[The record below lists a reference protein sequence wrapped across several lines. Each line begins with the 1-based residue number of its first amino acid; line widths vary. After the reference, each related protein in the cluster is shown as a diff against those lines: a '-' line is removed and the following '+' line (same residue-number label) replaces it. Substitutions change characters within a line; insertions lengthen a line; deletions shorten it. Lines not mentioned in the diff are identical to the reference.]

1 MASPRTSTRRGRT
14 RGTEQKSSTP
24 FGRLQTLVRD
34 TASEIRKVTW
44 PDQETTRNLTVF
56 VVVLSIVLGALLGGI
71 DAIFVR
77 VWENIPTF

>member
-1 MASPRTSTRRGRT
+1 MASQRTKPRRGRT
-14 RGTEQKSSTP
+14 RTAEQNLTLT
-24 FGRLQTLVRD
+24 GRLQTLVRD

-44 PDQETTRNLTVF
+44 PDGDTTRNLTIF
-56 VVVLSIVLGALLGGI
+56 VIGLSIVLGAMLGGI

>member
-1 MASPRTSTRRGRT
+1 MASQRTRTRRGRT
-14 RGTEQKSSTP
+14 RTAEQNLTIT
-24 FGRLQTLVRD
+24 GRLQSLVRD

-44 PDQETTRNLTVF
+44 PDGDTTRNLTVF
-56 VVVLSIVLGALLGGI
+56 VVALSIFLGALLGGI

>member
-1 MASPRTSTRRGRT
+1 MASQRTSTRRGRSRT
-14 RGTEQKSSTP
+14 SEQNLTLT
-24 FGRLQTLVRD
+24 GRLQSLFRD

-44 PDQETTRNLTVF
+44 PDSDTTRNLTIF
-56 VVVLSIVLGALLGGI
+56 VVALSIFLGALLGGV